1 MKLTSEK
8 LSDVVIE
15 SLVLSVALLER
26 YETMNKNGLFVHK
39 AKQCIKTALPHI
51 EEYVKKLI
59 TPHSDDEIDHFKK
72 GATVIHELSNRV
84 EKALEMENILDI
96 SSRKEYLKQF
106 IEDTTLFPIQKTE
119 LYEKIIKSGIINY

>member
-1 MKLTSEK
+1 MGYIMTKSGEK
-8 LSDVVIE
+8 L
-15 SLVLSVALLER
+15 LKL
-26 YETMNKNGLFVHK
+26 
-39 AKQCIKTALPHI
+39 LPHI